1 MPDLAILIWVQLPN
15 LPLNLMHP
23 NILADIGNALG
34 QFININMHKL
44 AKGIITFARICV
56 EVDFN
61 KGLPDKILLNW
72 RGAIYSQALDY
83 ENTTFCYKSANS
95 QVTSKMYALLLK
107 GALST
112 SPIIYC

>member
-23 NILADIGNALG
+23 DILADIGNALG

-44 AKGIITFARICV
+44 AKGIVTFAWICV

-61 KGLPDKILLNW
+61 KGLPDKILLN
-72 RGAIYSQALDY
+72 
-83 ENTTFCYKSANS
+83 
-95 QVTSKMYALLLK
+95 
-107 GALST
+107 
-112 SPIIYC
+112 

>member
-1 MPDLAILIWVQLPN
+1 
-15 LPLNLMHP
+15 MHP
-23 NILADIGNALG
+23 DILVDIGNALG
-34 QFININMHKL
+34 WFINVNTHKL
-44 AKGIITFARICV
+44 AKGIVTFARICV

-72 RGAIYSQALDY
+72 GGAIYSQALDY
-83 ENTTFCYKSANS
+83 ENTAFRYKSANS